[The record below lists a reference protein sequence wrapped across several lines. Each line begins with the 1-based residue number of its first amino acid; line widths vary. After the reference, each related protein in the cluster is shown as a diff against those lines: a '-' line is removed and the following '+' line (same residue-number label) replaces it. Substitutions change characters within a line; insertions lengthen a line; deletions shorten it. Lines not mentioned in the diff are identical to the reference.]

1 LQGVGDVNLATQS
14 LRLALMADPT
24 HAPAY
29 NNLGVMEAR
38 LGRTNVAQS
47 LFQAS
52 AGLAHVLFEPHYNYA
67 LLANEVKILNLIVT
81 FF

>member
-1 LQGVGDVNLATQS
+1 
-14 LRLALMADPT
+14 MADPT

-67 LLANEVKILNLIVT
+67 LLANEVQI
-81 FF
+81 

>member
-1 LQGVGDVNLATQS
+1 
-14 LRLALMADPT
+14 MADPT

-67 LLANEVKILNLIVT
+67 LLANEVNFFYYLNI
-81 FF
+81 FQAKYN

>member
-1 LQGVGDVNLATQS
+1 
-14 LRLALMADPT
+14 MADPT

-38 LGRTNVAQS
+38 SGRTNVAQS

-67 LLANEVKILNLIVT
+67 LLANEVQILILVIKVVKFKGN
-81 FF
+81 FFFRLASYIRAM

>member
-1 LQGVGDVNLATQS
+1 
-14 LRLALMADPT
+14 MADPT

-38 LGRTNVAQS
+38 SGRTNVAQS

-67 LLANEVKILNLIVT
+67 LLANEVESDLFCSRKKFKNQKFLFRLASYT
-81 FF
+81 RAM